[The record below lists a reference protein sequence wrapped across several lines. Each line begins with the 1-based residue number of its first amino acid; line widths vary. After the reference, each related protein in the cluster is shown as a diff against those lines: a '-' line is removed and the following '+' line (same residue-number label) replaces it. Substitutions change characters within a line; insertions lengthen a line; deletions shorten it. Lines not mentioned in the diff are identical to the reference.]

1 MTPDLDNM
9 SHPEPESE
17 ATPAPPMPV
26 SPVPTRT
33 GSIPVQPSPAPAAD
47 VDLARAV
54 ARLPKTDPARF
65 TVRHIGAG
73 YDRAEIDE
81 FLGELNEAIDGV
93 RSAVERDRRELDEL
107 RAENARLSATADAK
121 LDEEVTLGAV
131 DLLSQ
136 AQTIADKAVAD
147 AEQYARD
154 LVLAARE
161 EYRDVLERAAR
172 AEDAHAHAAPGPG
185 GAPAVPQ
192 VAMPEIEYVRT
203 YAQVAQV
210 QLRSVLEALAE
221 QVDRLGTLPQTG
233 GDAASPMPTAEHDA
247 DDDPI
252 DAEPDWLPAVP
263 PEPALQRQTYIK
275 P

>member
-1 MTPDLDNM
+1 MTPDLENEHQ
-9 SHPEPESE
+9 SEIVPEPTVDLMPESPLP
-17 ATPAPPMPV
+17 PAQE
-26 SPVPTRT
+26 
-33 GSIPVQPSPAPAAD
+33 I
-47 VDLARAV
+47 DLARAV

-81 FLGELNEAIDGV
+81 FLGQLNEAIDAV
-93 RSAVERDRRELDEL
+93 RSAVEHDRREIEEL
-107 RAENARLSATADAK
+107 RAENMRLNATADAK

-172 AEDAHAHAAPGPG
+172 AEDAHAASGAPVIAGAAPT
-185 GAPAVPQ
+185 PQ
-192 VAMPEIEYVRT
+192 AAMPEIEYVRT
-203 YAQVAQV
+203 YARVAQV

-221 QVDRLGTLPQTG
+221 QVDRLGALPQPGETPPP
-233 GDAASPMPTAEHDA
+233 AAA
-247 DDDPI
+247 DDVDDALV

-263 PEPALQRQTYIK
+263 PEPAIQRQTYIK